1 MAVVAGGGS
10 TALVHVMQQE
20 EEMGLDHQFIGGIA
34 LFPVFQQGQDVWRHR
49 LVESGAIGIKAFHG
63 SLVFQERKDVF
74 VVAGI
79 IFGAFEQGGVKQDV
93 EVFSVLLAALF
104 DGVDCV
110 GQYDDQIAGM
120 ERVCLPPQRDLHLSL
135 GAVDQFEIVVPVQ
148 GK

>member
-79 IFGAFEQGGVKQDV
+79 VFGAFEQGGVKQDV
-93 EVFSVLLAALF
+93 EVFSVLLAAL
-104 DGVDCV
+104 
-110 GQYDDQIAGM
+110 
-120 ERVCLPPQRDLHLSL
+120 R
-135 GAVDQFEIVVPVQ
+135 GAV
-148 GK
+148 